1 MKTLI
6 QLLSVFSLL
15 AAGMIASCGDTAS
28 EAWFGFPR
36 TTDLDLGVASP
47 SSVRFDFGD
56 FNGDKRPDLL
66 VQGSGTLFVAINN
79 GDGTFRRLT
88 SVVTQESP
96 SFAASGD
103 LNADGVLDLVV
114 ITCPGSDCANSAS
127 LSTHLGKGDGTFEPA
142 VVSALSSDVVGM
154 GVGDLNGDGC
164 ADMVIGRS
172 DTSVFAFLG
181 NCAGTFGEPI
191 AWREPTSV
199 LGLIT
204 AAGFQ
209 IIDMNADVRADIVE
223 ARDHY
228 LGWGVGGIA
237 VLLGAG
243 DGSLGE
249 VVRALGGFDTTS
261 FVSADFNRD
270 GIPDLVSQGSR
281 FRGFFPS
288 TIWLGLGDGSFDAG
302 RLIPCP
308 AISGTACNY
317 YTVGDVDGDL
327 LADFV
332 VPTIVTEVSTGPG
345 RPLWVALNKGDGAF
359 ADPLNTG
366 LVLGADEWLMG
377 RTVDVNGDG
386 KADLVSSTLTGVS
399 VRLNVR

>member
-1 MKTLI
+1 VT
-6 QLLSVFSLL
+6 
-15 AAGMIASCGDTAS
+15 
-28 EAWFGFPR
+28 
-36 TTDLDLGVASP
+36 SP
-47 SSVRFDFGD
+47 GSVRFDFGD

-66 VQGSGTLFVAINN
+66 VQVSGTLFVALNN

-114 ITCPGSDCANSAS
+114 IACPGSDCANAAS
-127 LSTHLGKGDGTFEPA
+127 LSTHLGRGDGTFDPA

-154 GVGDLNGDGC
+154 GVGDLSGDGC

-172 DTSVFAFLG
+172 DSSVYAFLG

-191 AWREPTSV
+191 AWHDPASE
-199 LGLIT
+199 LGWIT

-209 IIDMNADVRADIVE
+209 IIDMNVDGKADIAE
-223 ARDHY
+223 ARNHS
-228 LGWGVGGIA
+228 LGWGVGGID

-249 VVRALGGFDTTS
+249 LVRPLRGFDPTY

-281 FRGFFPS
+281 FRGFYPP
-288 TIWLGLGDGSFDAG
+288 TIWLGLGDGSFEAG
-302 RLIPCP
+302 RFVPCP
-308 AISGTACNY
+308 AIGSTGCNY
-317 YTVGDVDGDL
+317 AVGDVDGDL

-332 VPTIVTEVSTGPG
+332 VTKPIVTEVSTRSGTQ
-345 RPLWVALNKGDGAF
+345 LWIALNKGDGTF

-386 KADLVSSTLTGVS
+386 KADIVSSTLTGVS